1 MTNKL
6 ISAASTRS
14 KLSVML
20 ILLTLAL
27 VGCPSQV
34 KVEDVDLAED
44 MCFSR
49 QGYESVS
56 RYERG
61 VQVAITCKDGTYIEV
76 RRSNYK
82 KD

>member
-6 ISAASTRS
+6 TNSTTTQTSLVGLVLAS
-14 KLSVML
+14 
-20 ILLTLAL
+20 TLAL

-34 KVEDVDLAED
+34 KVEDIDLAED
-44 MCFSR
+44 LCFSR
-49 QGYESVS
+49 HGYESVS

-61 VQVAITCKDGTYIEV
+61 AQVVISCKDGTQLEV
-76 RRSNYK
+76 RRSNYQ